1 MSSDGTHAR
10 RASRRGGRA
19 SQQSSRVSASSAA
32 AVLIMA
38 GILGF
43 VGGAIT
49 GASSGGTDGA
59 AEAATTTQPGETPSD
74 DTATDA
80 DGESPEASPGS
91 EDGDYTVTLIAEPT
105 TVPELER
112 IDLQGNLEPPVEGVT
127 LVVERR
133 LEDGDWQQFGT
144 DPVEA
149 ETRDDGSFST
159 WVQTGRTGPNEFRLV
174 GEVDGQRVE
183 SQTATVTV
191 EASDDDDD
199 DDDDD

>member
-1 MSSDGTHAR
+1 
-10 RASRRGGRA
+10 
-19 SQQSSRVSASSAA
+19 
-32 AVLIMA
+32 MA

-74 DTATDA
+74 DTANNA
-80 DGESPEASPGS
+80 DGESPEASPDGG
-91 EDGDYTVTLIAEPT
+91 DGDYTVTLIAEPT

-127 LVVERR
+127 LTVERR
-133 LEDGDWQQFGT
+133 LEGGDWQPFGGD

-149 ETRDDGSFST
+149 ETREDGSFST
-159 WVQTGRTGPNEFRLV
+159 WVQTGRSGPNEFRLV

-183 SQTATVTV
+183 SQTSTVTV
-191 EASDDDDD
+191 EGSNDDGDDDDD
-199 DDDDD
+199 G